1 MTKMTGLD
9 AFYNESEDKIWF
21 GNLISELA
29 RLNNENERM
38 IAAAILSNYRLSKT
52 KPDTLGGWAFISS
65 IGYLVLR
72 QMKTLKSS
80 VWSF

>member
-38 IAAAILSNYRLSKT
+38 IAAAILSCQRRMKSDPL
-52 KPDTLGGWAFISS
+52 ISPPTAQ
-65 IGYLVLR
+65 Y
-72 QMKTLKSS
+72 
-80 VWSF
+80 

>member
-38 IAAAILSNYRLSKT
+38 IAAAILVT
-52 KPDTLGGWAFISS
+52 TD
-65 IGYLVLR
+65 
-72 QMKTLKSS
+72 
-80 VWSF
+80 

>member
-38 IAAAILSNYRLSKT
+38 IAAAILSNYRLSKA
-52 KPDTLGGWAFISS
+52 KEGANKWGNSS
-65 IGYLVLR
+65 RLT
-72 QMKTLKSS
+72 Q
-80 VWSF
+80 SF